1 MSGRLFIVGT
11 PIGNLGDITARALE
25 ALRGASHVFA
35 EDTRRSRALLTH
47 FGIEGKKV
55 LSLHA
60 HSSERALEVA
70 LEVLEA
76 GQDAALVSDAGMPT
90 VSDPGAELVRRAR
103 KRGIVV
109 EVVPGPSAVTA
120 AVALSG
126 LVLGPFTF
134 LGFLPRKGSQ
144 RRLLLRTLAGSTMP
158 TVVFESAQ
166 RLDRTLRDLELCC
179 GGERQVAICRE
190 LTKQFE
196 ETLVAPLAELLQLD
210 RQWRGEVTLVVAANP
225 NARPEPTETDL
236 NQRIAA
242 LLRGGA
248 SPRDATTQLSG
259 ELTASGERVRRKDLY
274 ARVLLMSE
282 QRQADGQD
290 ADPGDEDEHDDD
302 DDHENGQSGDE
313 PDQDEHD
320 DDARAAGRNGPRDRG
335 Q

>member
-11 PIGNLGDITARALE
+11 PIGNLGDITTRALE
-25 ALRGASHVFA
+25 TLRSSSHVFA

-47 FGIEGKKV
+47 FGIDGKKV

-76 GQDAALVSDAGMPT
+76 GGNAALVSDAGMPT
-90 VSDPGAELVRRAR
+90 VSDPGAELIRRAR
-103 KRGIVV
+103 QRGIRV

-144 RRLLLRTLAGSTMP
+144 RRQLLHSVAESTMP

-166 RLDRTLRDLELCC
+166 RLDRTLRDLEAAC
-179 GGERQVAICRE
+179 GKEREVAICRE

-196 ETLVAPLAELLQLD
+196 ETLVAPLAEILQLE
-210 RQWRGEVTLVVAANP
+210 REWRGEVTLVVAASSGTR
-225 NARPEPTETDL
+225 AEPAEADL
-236 NQRIAA
+236 DERIGE
-242 LLRGGA
+242 LLQSGL
-248 SPRDATTQLSG
+248 SPRDATTQLNADLLRSG
-259 ELTASGERVRRKDLY
+259 DRVRRKDLY
-274 ARVLLMSE
+274 ARVLLLARE
-282 QRQADGQD
+282 QADD
-290 ADPGDEDEHDDD
+290 IGDFGDGDDD
-302 DDHENGQSGDE
+302 EPDEATEADDHEALDGDR
-313 PDQDEHD
+313 DHD
-320 DDARAAGRNGPRDRG
+320 TAGRK
-335 Q
+335 